1 MNGKKNIKKVLT
13 ILLLVF
19 VGAVVGFLIGNVLKG
34 GNHSQ
39 AALPLV
45 AKIVLFAAIIPA
57 FFFVIAVHEGG
68 HALAGVLLNFDFRLF
83 VTGPFMYEKENDRWH
98 FKWNKNIN
106 VAGGLVVC
114 LPKNTFNLSKKFML
128 FAAGGPIASLVLA
141 VLFYFIYRLITI
153 NNPPASSLQNFMTAL
168 CIIIAALSAVIFI
181 LTSIP
186 LHAGGFYTDGAR
198 ILRLLRGD
206 ETSRLEVLMLTI
218 IATATSGT
226 RPANYNIKEME
237 EAQRI
242 ATKIGDPFSVYFHGL
257 FHQAAF
263 DKGELDKAEQHLN
276 SYIEEIEK
284 IPAGFRSSIWLDAAF
299 FYAYAKK
306 DITNAEYYYAKYKP
320 SPMLPTAQLYAT
332 EAMLLKL
339 KNDTVAMQTK
349 IDAALKEIP
358 NMVDKGIAIVLKERL
373 LEMKSG

>member
-153 NNPPASSLQNFMTAL
+153 NNPPASSLQNFINAL

-181 LTSIP
+181 VTSIP